1 MTAQK
6 PAEYKE
12 RKEKVP
18 PFQIHV
24 ISYRLGERW
33 HCVVDNVDPGAVV
46 ARSQGATREEA
57 EREAVGKA
65 REFVAKT
72 RVFK

>member
-18 PFQIHV
+18 PFAIHV
-24 ISYRLGERW
+24 VSYRLGERW

-46 ARSQGATREEA
+46 ARAQGATREEA
-57 EREAVGKA
+57 EGEAVGKA